1 LRKLILHSNCVHQ
14 CGPPSRVPESGC
26 RSRVGT
32 RRFGRPFPALLLA
45 AILALAWHGV
55 LRAQGEPQTES
66 DPFEL
71 YEQGRTSL
79 KSGEYDKAI
88 KAFSSALEFFEPD
101 DRNAHVVM
109 LERARTYLEKGE
121 LKNSWKEAGRVL
133 EAVDLDGDTRARA
146 LQIRGVINFKRRR
159 SRRAL
164 KDFTAA
170 IKTEHDDI
178 KLRAESFVGRGTAF
192 INLGKFDRAV
202 SDLNQA
208 ISLHPQPA
216 LPYALRGLA
225 YLRKDR
231 IERARRDA
239 NKALRMNP
247 CKQSAKIAND
257 VLKSLSVHF
266 SGPDRVVV
274 PLDSSGHIF
283 VWVRFGRK
291 GKRHRFLL
299 DTGATYTLVN
309 KSVLQSIQKTAT
321 VKRIGNSWGRT
332 ADGSVHKTVRY
343 RVKDAFLFNLP
354 LGEIEVH
361 VFSRVSKRIT
371 NLLGAKSLKRVSLS
385 IDNQAKKVEI
395 KSNR

>member
-1 LRKLILHSNCVHQ
+1 MS
-14 CGPPSRVPESGC
+14 
-26 RSRVGT
+26 
-32 RRFGRPFPALLLA
+32 RFGRPFPALLLV

-55 LRAQGEPQTES
+55 LRAQGEPRTKG

-133 EAVDLDGDTRARA
+133 EVVDLDGDTRARA
-146 LQIRGVINFKRRR
+146 LQIRGVINLKRRLP
-159 SRRAL
+159 RRAL

-208 ISLHPQPA
+208 ISLHPQSA
-216 LPYALRGLA
+216 LAYALRGLA

-247 CKQSAKIAND
+247 SKQSAKIAND

-274 PLDSSGHIF
+274 PFDPSGHIF
-283 VWVRFGRK
+283 VQVRFGRK
-291 GKRHRFLL
+291 GKRHRFML
-299 DTGATYTLVN
+299 DTGATHTLVSR
-309 KSVLQSIQKTAT
+309 SVLQSIRKTAA
-321 VKRIGNSWGRT
+321 VKKIGNSRVRT
-332 ADGSVHKTVRY
+332 ADGSVHKIVRY

-361 VFSRVSKRIT
+361 VLSRGGQRLT